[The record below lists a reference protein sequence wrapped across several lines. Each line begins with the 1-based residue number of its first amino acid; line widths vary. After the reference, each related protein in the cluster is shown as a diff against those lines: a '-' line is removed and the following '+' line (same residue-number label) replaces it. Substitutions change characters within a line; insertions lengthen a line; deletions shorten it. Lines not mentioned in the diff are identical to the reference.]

1 MTQKRDRFRKSG
13 KEHPSESDESG
24 VAVNSECSSL
34 DPLSLLGQRL
44 KPVAGEVLNQV
55 QDAGQGVVDLSRDL
69 AHKASE
75 EIDARG
81 VAGGVIA
88 MSAGEAVGMAIG
100 GVLGSVAGP
109 GGTLIG
115 SQIGGFAG
123 SSLGARYGYDLAVDS
138 KDDPDASA
146 RIVAPSEVLSKRG
159 AAQLGEAMGEAGGT
173 TLGSAFGA
181 SRAGRVLGRLAGEM
195 GGVIAEHAV
204 DDGRE
209 PPEQTEAQSEKS
221 YRKAPTKAWF
231 KRIAKEN
238 LAETLFSGALGAA
251 GGLLG
256 GGLGQKLAERAGVMT
271 ARHLDFTEP
280 EEPEFVSPPAADE
293 AGVQH
298 AGKEGIPASGIKGED
313 PDS

>member
-24 VAVNSECSSL
+24 VAVSS
-34 DPLSLLGQRL
+34 DCAPLNPLPLLGHWL

-55 QDAGQGVVDLSRDL
+55 QDAGEGVVDLSRDL

-88 MSAGEAVGMAIG
+88 MSAGEAVGRAIG

-138 KDDPDASA
+138 KDDPDAST

-159 AAQLGEAMGEAGGT
+159 AARLGEAGGT

-181 SRAGRVLGRLAGEM
+181 TRAGGVLGHLAGGM

-204 DDGRE
+204 DDDRE
-209 PPEQTEAQSEKS
+209 TLDKPEVPSEMS

-251 GGLLG
+251 GGVLG
-256 GGLGQKLAERAGVMT
+256 GGLGQKLAERAGVIA

-280 EEPEFVSPPAADE
+280 EEPEFVTPLPADVT
-293 AGVQH
+293 GGQH
-298 AGKEGIPASGIKGED
+298 SGEEGSPASGIKGED